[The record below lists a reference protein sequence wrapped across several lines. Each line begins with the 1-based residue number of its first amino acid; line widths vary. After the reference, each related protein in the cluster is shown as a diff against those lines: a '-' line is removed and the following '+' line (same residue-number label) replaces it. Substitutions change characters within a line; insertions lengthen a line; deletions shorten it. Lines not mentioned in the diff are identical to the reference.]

1 MKTMFKVKVCLL
13 MLLCSVAAAMANPP
27 VPVEKVK
34 GTIKTPNG
42 EPVIGATII
51 EKGTT
56 NGTIT
61 DVNGNFVLKIMN
73 KIGELEMTMSA
84 DAIGHAFG
92 VRVQKGCV

>member
-73 KIGELEMTMSA
+73 KIGELEA
-84 DAIGHAFG
+84 A
-92 VRVQKGCV
+92 CVGSKRLCLNRKKRLSV

>member
-42 EPVIGATII
+42 EPVS
-51 EKGTT
+51 
-56 NGTIT
+56 
-61 DVNGNFVLKIMN
+61 
-73 KIGELEMTMSA
+73 ELLLLRKEQLM
-84 DAIGHAFG
+84 
-92 VRVQKGCV
+92 VP

>member
-51 EKGTT
+51 EK
-56 NGTIT
+56 
-61 DVNGNFVLKIMN
+61 
-73 KIGELEMTMSA
+73 
-84 DAIGHAFG
+84 
-92 VRVQKGCV
+92 

>member
-1 MKTMFKVKVCLL
+1 MFKVKVCLL

-73 KIGELEMTMSA
+73 KIGVWRRWEQNFSSPIMRSKS
-84 DAIGHAFG
+84 
-92 VRVQKGCV
+92 RN